1 VNELP
6 TGAEAFD
13 PATVAVLAHG
23 LLNSLSAVQVAV
35 DVLLRS
41 HGDRALADRLGG
53 IVAPQLAMMEDGL
66 RLLVRGL
73 PDDVLDQLLSGGASA
88 ID

>member
-1 VNELP
+1 VSELP

-23 LLNSLSAVQVAV
+23 LLNSLSAVRVAV

-41 HGDRALADRLGG
+41 HGDRALAARLGD
-53 IVAPQLAMMEDGL
+53 IVSPQLAMMEDGL

-73 PDDVLDQLLSGGASA
+73 PDDVLAELLSGRTSA
-88 ID
+88 IE